1 MRYNVNSTNN
11 AEYLTPSSNPFPKTD
26 AFKELESL
34 IGLKD
39 VKRILAEVTAFSLI
53 QSRRSQMQLKA
64 CPNALHMVFKGN
76 PGTGK
81 TTVARILGR
90 ILRDIGILSKGQLVE
105 VLFLNRVPLV
115 PDCMHCTRVS
125 AAQKMVFPLIHK
137 LLRHE

>member
-1 MRYNVNSTNN
+1 MRYNVSSANN
-11 AEYLTPSSNPFPKTD
+11 AEYMTASHPFPKTD

-34 IGLKD
+34 IGLRD

-53 QSRRSQMQLKA
+53 QSRRSQMQLKT

-90 ILRDIGILSKGQLVE
+90 IFRDIGILSKGHLVE
-105 VLFLNRVPLV
+105 VERADLV
-115 PDCMHCTRVS
+115 GEYIGHT
-125 AAQKMVFPLIHK
+125 AQKPG
-137 LLRHE
+137 RC